1 MNVQEEITIQAPR
14 IKVWQL
20 ISSLSLV
27 EEGNQTQLSMGFDTV
42 SSSLG
47 TKIISSI
54 MGLFFTKAMQDAIKQ
69 DLIDIKSAA
78 EG

>member
-27 EEGNQTQLSMGFDTV
+27 EEGNQTQ
-42 SSSLG
+42 
-47 TKIISSI
+47 
-54 MGLFFTKAMQDAIKQ
+54 
-69 DLIDIKSAA
+69 
-78 EG
+78 